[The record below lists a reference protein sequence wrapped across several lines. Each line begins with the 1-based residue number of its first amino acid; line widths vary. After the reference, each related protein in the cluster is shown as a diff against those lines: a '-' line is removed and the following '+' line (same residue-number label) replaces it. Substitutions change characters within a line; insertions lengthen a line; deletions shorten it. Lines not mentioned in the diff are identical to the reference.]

1 VQLDNGQ
8 ALAKFYE
15 MVSQQG
21 GDASVVATD
30 ALGNYPKAALSGD
43 LVASTDGVVS
53 KIDAMEIGL
62 VACGLGA
69 GRTRIE
75 DDVDFTAGVWLH
87 KKVGDVV
94 SRGDALCT
102 LYTNR

>member
-1 VQLDNGQ
+1 
-8 ALAKFYE
+8 

-30 ALGNYPKAALSGD
+30 ALRIIRAALSGD
-43 LVASTDGVVS
+43 LVRHRQGRV

-69 GRTRIE
+69 GRTIE
-75 DDVDFTAGVWLH
+75 DDVDFTAGVWLP
-87 KKVGDVV
+87 KGGGCCVGG
-94 SRGDALCT
+94 RCT
-102 LYTNR
+102 LHVSPNR